1 MGPLRLGSCSVR
13 GYVTVNALDAAQ
25 RMQYVSV
32 ATCMAWTC
40 GRGKV
45 QPERSE
51 DMQRILH
58 LVRNAVALLVMVGL
72 WAGSPTEVQAQ
83 YFAFG
88 KNKVHYQAHDWFFV
102 QSQHF
107 DVYYYD
113 EDGRYLA
120 EFTARAAED
129 AYEQIAIDFQHQI
142 SERISLLVY
151 KSHNDFAVTNAVQ
164 LPEYSE
170 GIGGVTELFKN
181 RIAIPFTGDYRDYR
195 RVVHHELV
203 HAIINDMFYGGSIQS
218 IIQNNIQLN
227 IPLWFNEGMAEY
239 SAQGWDTQSDMY
251 LRDAI
256 VSDYLAPIPYLSGF
270 FAYRGGQ
277 GVWDYVSEQYGREK
291 IGEIFQRLRL
301 TRSVE
306 SSFRRAIGLSL
317 EELSERWHST
327 LKKVHWPE
335 VTARQDLDE
344 IAKAIITREKGG
356 FYNTSPA
363 ISPQGDKVAYI
374 STKDGLFDVFVAS
387 ANDGRRIRKLIDGQD
402 NTQFESLKIL
412 TPGLT
417 WNPEGTKIALAVK
430 SGATDAIAVVDVDTK
445 ESTHYRI
452 PGLDAI
458 MTVSW
463 SPLGDKIAFS
473 ASMNAQSDI
482 YVLDLESEETTNHTN
497 DLFSD
502 HEPAW
507 APDGQS
513 LVFYS
518 DRGDYIR
525 LGRHTESNFNMLE
538 HDYSQYDVYSL
549 PLEGATVERLTY
561 NELWDDQSPK
571 YGEDANQ
578 LLFIS
583 DRNGIPN
590 LYEKD
595 LTTGIERPLTN
606 LLIGVTQISLSAD
619 GNKAA
624 LVSLKEGTPSIYM
637 LKTPFNRSFESES
650 LQPNV
655 WAQRVM
661 QDKVE
666 SAPAIALAS
675 EETLQRNPILRDASD
690 GVPFS
695 RRLPRQRDAILASRT
710 GLPGLDPSST
720 DATLG
725 GDEPAEQVDST
736 ATRPGTIDFKNYVF
750 SSAFEEAQ
758 DDDQPAEVLNPFEPQ
773 DNQTEDGRLK
783 QKKYKLSFSPD
794 IIYGTTAYDPLYGG
808 VQGVTQM
815 AFSDVLGNHQI
826 YAATNLLIDLRNS
839 DYLLAYSFLPKRI
852 DYTLSAFHS
861 ARVLPQYSLNTFVR
875 YRYFGGGF
883 SASYPLDKFRRVD
896 ANISVLSVSQ
906 TDVGNPANP
915 TQSRSFLYP
924 SLTYTTD
931 VTVPGF
937 LTPSSGHRFGV
948 TLSGSPAGSLQF
960 GTLLGDYRWYASLGR
975 FYSFAVRGSAGMSF
989 GRNQQLFYTSGVSNW
1004 INRDFDDFNGF
1015 PITDVADFIF
1025 ATPVLPLRGA
1035 DINSQNGSN
1044 FGLINAE
1051 FRFPLFAA
1059 ILPGPIPIIPLYNL
1073 QGTAFVDAG
1082 SVWGG
1087 RSTNEEFNFW
1097 TRNENGERIFDD
1109 PIVGAG
1115 FGLRTIMLG
1124 FPVRIDW
1131 AWPHDGQGFGKR
1143 RVYFSFGIDF

>member
-1 MGPLRLGSCSVR
+1 MGRIFHLLRH
-13 GYVTVNALDAAQ
+13 TI
-25 RMQYVSV
+25 
-32 ATCMAWTC
+32 T
-40 GRGKV
+40 
-45 QPERSE
+45 
-51 DMQRILH
+51 
-58 LVRNAVALLVMVGL
+58 LLVIAGL
-72 WAGSPTEVQAQ
+72 GAALPAEVQAQ

-129 AYEQIAIDFQHQI
+129 AYDQIGIDFQHQI
-142 SERISLLVY
+142 SERISILVY

-203 HAIINDMFYGGSIQS
+203 HAVINDMFYGGSIQS

-256 VSDYLAPIPYLSGF
+256 VSDYLAPIPYLSGY

-344 IAKAIITREKGG
+344 TAKAIITREKGG
-356 FYNTSPA
+356 YFNTSPA

-417 WNPEGTKIALAVK
+417 WNPEGDKIALAVK
-430 SGATDAIAVVDVDTK
+430 SGETDAIAVVDVETK
-445 ESTHYRI
+445 KSTHYRV

-458 MTVSW
+458 LTVSW

-473 ASMNAQSDI
+473 ASMDAQSDI
-482 YVLDLESEETTNHTN
+482 YVLDLNTEETTNYTN

-507 APDGQS
+507 APDGLS

-518 DRGDYIR
+518 DRGDYVQ
-525 LGRHTESNFNMLE
+525 LGRHTVDNFSMLD
-538 HDYSQYDVYSL
+538 HDYSQYDVYQL
-549 PLEGATVERLTY
+549 HMGAAAATRLTF

-571 YGEDANQ
+571 FGDDPNR

-606 LLIGVTQISLSAD
+606 VLIGITQVSLSAD

-637 LKTPFNRSFESES
+637 LKTPFSGRFDAET

-666 SAPAIALAS
+666 RAPAIVLAS
-675 EETLQRNPILRDASD
+675 AETLQQNPILRDASD
-690 GVPFS
+690 GVPFN
-695 RRLPRQRDAILASRT
+695 RRLPRQRDPVLASRT
-710 GLPGLDPSST
+710 TLPGLEPGNASDETGTNGATDP
-720 DATLG
+720 
-725 GDEPAEQVDST
+725 DST
-736 ATRPGTIDFKNYVF
+736 TASAGLIDFKNYVF
-750 SSAFEEAQ
+750 SSAFDEAK
-758 DDDQPAEVLNPFEPQ
+758 DEDQPAEVTNPFEPI
-773 DNQTEDGRLK
+773 DNQSEDGRLK

-839 DYLLAYSFLPKRI
+839 DYLLAYSYLPNRI
-852 DYTLSAFHS
+852 DWSLSAFHS

-875 YRYFGGGF
+875 YRYYGGGL
-883 SASYPLDKFRRVD
+883 AMSYPLDKFRRID
-896 ANISVLSVSQ
+896 ANLSMLSVSQ
-906 TDVGNPANP
+906 TDVGNPANA
-915 TQSRSFLYP
+915 TESRTFLYP
-924 SLTYTTD
+924 SVTYTTD

-948 TLSGSPAGSLQF
+948 SFSGSPAGSLQF
-960 GTLLGDYRWYASLGR
+960 GTLLGDYRWYRSLGR
-975 FYSFAVRGSAGMSF
+975 YYSFAVRGSAGASI

-1015 PITDVADFIF
+1015 PITDIADFIF
-1025 ATPVLPLRGA
+1025 ATPVLPLRGST
-1035 DINSQNGSN
+1035 INSQNGSY
-1044 FGLINAE
+1044 FGLVNAE

-1097 TRNENGERIFDD
+1097 TRNELGERIFDD

-1124 FPVRIDW
+1124 FPVRLDW

-1143 RVYFSFGIDF
+1143 RLYFSFGIDF